1 MNTDDQIKLAQAQLI
16 QHTAEQLGV
25 DVNELDDNELA
36 KFASQVL
43 AGQGMAAES
52 PEVQEKIAEADALGR
67 LMARSFIEE
76 QQNMSFAG
84 DVQEK
89 VAEAIEDISD
99 FWAVKIAE
107 EEMMDEEDDEEDDM
121 EDEDED
127 EDEDGTDVIA
137 KTAMLNLAEALAR
150 EGEFDAA
157 IKVAASVPA
166 PVGPSFIENRSMAD
180 LKSIGLAGDKTK
192 SMLAHLPGAQNIAAG
207 LGGLGI
213 GGTSEAKYMR
223 GADKA
228 IAQGNKLITKLE
240 KDLTQFTKGTRKHT
254 QALAA
259 LKAQKKHTADL
270 IKSTKGYRMAGY
282 KNLAAGAGKSLG
294 AAGALGLAGYGLYR
308 GLGGGEKTAARNPL
322 AKNPFPEVSLV
333 EDFSPEKLKKLG
345 LTSGK
350 NPSFLSHLPGA
361 QNLGMAKALLGKD
374 VSGGMQKFINKA
386 DKNVAK
392 AEKALKAVGTKDP
405 RYKGLQAALKAAKK
419 DRAGVQKLYGYGR
432 SAGYKH
438 LAAGAGKALGTAG
451 LVGGAGYGLYK
462 ALGGGDSEY
471 KTAGYEFAKLA
482 EERAAEIM
490 LANGIHPETFEQ
502 VYPTE
507 VKIAHVVTP
516 DDVWSLEEKLAAA
529 EFNEHLDEAAMH
541 ILESIG
547 LV

>member
-1 MNTDDQIKLAQAQLI
+1 MNTDEQIKLAQAQLI

-127 EDEDGTDVIA
+127 EDGTDVIV
-137 KTAMLNLAEALAR
+137 KTAMLNLAEALAQ

-157 IKVAASVPA
+157 IKVAASLPA

-192 SMLAHLPGAQNIAAG
+192 SMLSHLPGAQNIAAG

-213 GGTSEAKYMR
+213 GGASEAKYMR

-228 IAQGNKLITKLE
+228 IAQGNRHIAKLE

-254 QALAA
+254 QALAV

-308 GLGGGEKTAARNPL
+308 GLGGGEKTAA
-322 AKNPFPEVSLV
+322 K
-333 EDFSPEKLKKLG
+333 SPYSPSFVQDLGPAELKAIG

-350 NPSFLSHLPGA
+350 NPSLLSHLPGG
-361 QNLGMAKALLGKD
+361 QNLATARHFLSAKGAKTEAAAISAAKKS
-374 VSGGMQKFINKA
+374 VT
-386 DKNVAK
+386 K
-392 AEKALKAVGTKDP
+392 AEKALKGIGSKDR
-405 RYKGLQAALKAAKK
+405 RYKGLQAALKAEKSNLVKAEK
-419 DRAGVQKLYGYGR
+419 AMG
-432 SAGYKH
+432 SARTLGYKN
-438 LAAGAGKALGTAG
+438 LAAGAGKALGAAG

-529 EFNEHLDEAAMH
+529 AFNEHLDEAAMH